1 MGRVRLFTNAMP
13 RKKLVSTTELVD
25 TPNTTSPPPKEE
37 AKPIPITKL
46 TPEEKFA
53 NRKKILEQVIPVKGD
68 SIELRFYDNGEIDGD
83 SIAFFM
89 NSKLIFKHVMITD
102 KAYSVKFAAKDLEED
117 NEAVMVAENLG
128 SIPPNTALM
137 IAIVGDKQYEAHLY
151 ADENSSA
158 LIRFVKENKKA
169 SPGK

>member
-1 MGRVRLFTNAMP
+1 MFTA
-13 RKKLVSTTELVD
+13 
-25 TPNTTSPPPKEE
+25 PPKEE
-37 AKPIPITKL
+37 AKAIPVTKL

-53 NRKKILEQVIPVKGD
+53 SRKRILEQVIPVKGD

-158 LIRFVKENKKA
+158 LIRFVKEDKT
-169 SPGK
+169 SLPGK